1 MVKKISGGLGGTH
14 PEGDV
19 EENTQSIR
27 KPKKDM
33 TVEERNLI
41 RAQKYDRK
49 TAFLDCPVKNI
60 PSIPVHI
67 STFLKFIFALFNLGY
82 NKSNRN
88 SSSTPVSVKQLGL

>member
-14 PEGDV
+14 TEGDV

-41 RAQKYDRK
+41 RAQKYDRNQRSW
-49 TAFLDCPVKNI
+49 TAPSRIFLRFQC
-60 PSIPVHI
+60 
-67 STFLKFIFALFNLGY
+67 TFNLFEIHFCILKNLGY